1 MVNHPVILSLE
12 RQRLKL
18 CSIQFALSD
27 AFNFLDR
34 GNPTKEQ
41 KIETQQTI
49 LELQTEAQQ
58 AETIFENTIQHII
71 KTRPKLIVS
80 WANQHIR
87 FYLEIITELKQE
99 FPQNTTYISIA
110 EETIQ
115 QWQDVIQD
123 KKYYVMDNP
132 YLIKNYETRQR
143 AFFGL
148 LEEE

>member
-18 CSIQFALSD
+18 CAIQFALSD
-27 AFNFLDR
+27 AFNSLDR
-34 GNPTKEQ
+34 GKLSPEQ

-49 LELQTEAQQ
+49 QELQTEAQQ

-71 KTRPKLIVS
+71 STRPKLIIN

-87 FYLEIITELKQE
+87 FYLEIISELKQE
-99 FPQNTTYISIA
+99 FPPNTTHIRIA

-132 YLIKNYETRQR
+132 YLIKNYESRQR
-143 AFFGL
+143 AYF
-148 LEEE
+148 